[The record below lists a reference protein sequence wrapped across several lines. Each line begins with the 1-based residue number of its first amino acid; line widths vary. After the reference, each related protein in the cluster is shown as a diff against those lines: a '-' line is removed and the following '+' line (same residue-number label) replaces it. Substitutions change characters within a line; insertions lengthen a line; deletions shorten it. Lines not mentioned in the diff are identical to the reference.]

1 MLLISI
7 PQTIAY
13 FDDADLSQ
21 DHNRLKGLSWDDV
34 KQTIRKA
41 VREYLS

>member
-7 PQTIAY
+7 PQTITY
-13 FDDADLSQ
+13 FDDAELSQ
-21 DHNRLKGLSWDDV
+21 DPHCLKNLSWDDV